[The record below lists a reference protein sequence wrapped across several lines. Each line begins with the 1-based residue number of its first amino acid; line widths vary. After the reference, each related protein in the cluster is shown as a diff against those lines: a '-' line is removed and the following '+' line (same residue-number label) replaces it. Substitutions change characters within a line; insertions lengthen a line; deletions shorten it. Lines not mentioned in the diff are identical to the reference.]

1 MMSGHVWR
9 LSFRY
14 YNTPFKLIPDIRFLF
29 LFPPCAFVSPFTI
42 FCSVFYSPVMDIKSS
57 FSSPY
62 SSALVS
68 RVDGI
73 MQK

>member
-29 LFPPCAFVSPFTI
+29 LCPPCAFVSPFTI

-62 SSALVS
+62 SSPAC
-68 RVDGI
+68 
-73 MQK
+73 